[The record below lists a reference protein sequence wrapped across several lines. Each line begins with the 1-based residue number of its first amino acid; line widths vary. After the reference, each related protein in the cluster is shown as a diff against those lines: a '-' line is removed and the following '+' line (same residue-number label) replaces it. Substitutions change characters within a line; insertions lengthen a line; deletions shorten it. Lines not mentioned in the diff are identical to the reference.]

1 MPILINH
8 LDPEPKD
15 QEFGME
21 HAQAILDHCRL
32 NPPASWKLN
41 DPNYTLEKGK
51 IVPIQTQDD

>member
-1 MPILINH
+1 MPILLNH

-15 QEFGME
+15 QEFDLQ

-41 DPNYTLEKGK
+41 DPNYELKNGK
-51 IVPIQTQDD
+51 IVLIQTQEE